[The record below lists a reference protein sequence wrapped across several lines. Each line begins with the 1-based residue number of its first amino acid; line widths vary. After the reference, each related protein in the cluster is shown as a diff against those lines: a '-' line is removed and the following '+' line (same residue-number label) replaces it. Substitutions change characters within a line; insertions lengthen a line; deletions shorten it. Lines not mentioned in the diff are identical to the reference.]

1 MKSIFFLFVIFISLV
16 CPSATN
22 AQKIYTFNTMKSI
35 FITIKCEGSIV
46 IEENTLSVK
55 NRFKGSKIWV
65 DNLYDIIF
73 KESSSDSLV
82 YHIRD
87 HKKARLEYQLVID
100 FSKNLMI
107 LKANNRKKNVVYL
120 YTVN

>member
-22 AQKIYTFNTMKSI
+22 GQKIYTFNSMKSA

-55 NRFKGSKIWV
+55 NRLKGSKIWL

-73 KESSSDSLV
+73 KESTSDSLV

>member
-1 MKSIFFLFVIFISLV
+1 MKSIFFQLVIFIFLV
-16 CPSATN
+16 CPFDTN
-22 AQKIYTFNTMKSI
+22 AQKIYTFNTVKIAFM
-35 FITIKCEGSIV
+35 TVKCEGSIV
-46 IEENTLSVK
+46 IEDSTLSVK
-55 NRFKGSKIWV
+55 NRFKGNKIWE

-73 KESSSDSLV
+73 EESTSDSLV

-87 HKKARLEYQLVID
+87 HKKARLEYQLVVD